1 MEVEGRLIRRITP
14 RVTFSLKY
22 LAKPDDCGKD
32 GGAGRRYK
40 IIQA

>member
-14 RVTFSLKY
+14 RITFSLKY

-32 GGAGRRYK
+32 GGADDTR
-40 IIQA
+40 